1 MHMQDILSLERIL
14 PTLKNSTSL
23 SAKILWR
30 LLAFQ
35 TATAPSA
42 TKDFSGGMPQEIMW
56 RAFTSLACSSTIV
69 TFVGRKLYLKMLL
82 LITCQQL
89 IIKKIPYNYQIWKPV
104 SESEYNFAQEK
115 VSFCLKFA
123 TKQMLVDL
131 SDTWIREVEVFHI
144 VDLCLECVI
153 YVLCS

>member
-1 MHMQDILSLERIL
+1 MLELILIHVQDTLSLERIL

-42 TKDFSGGMPQEIMW
+42 TKDFSGGMPQEIML
-56 RAFTSLACSSTIV
+56 RAFTSLECSSTIV
-69 TFVGRKLYLKMLL
+69 MFVGRKLYLKMLL

-89 IIKKIPYNYQIWKPV
+89 IIKKIPYNYQISPAHI
-104 SESEYNFAQEK
+104 FLK
-115 VSFCLKFA
+115 VSNLPQSRCLL
-123 TKQMLVDL
+123 T
-131 SDTWIREVEVFHI
+131 SVF
-144 VDLCLECVI
+144 
-153 YVLCS
+153 